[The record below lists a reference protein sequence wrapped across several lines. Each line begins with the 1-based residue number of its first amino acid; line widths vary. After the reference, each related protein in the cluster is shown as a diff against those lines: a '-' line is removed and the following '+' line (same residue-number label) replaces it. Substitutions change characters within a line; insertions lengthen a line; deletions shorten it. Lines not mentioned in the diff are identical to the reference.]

1 MSRSS
6 SCVTDIVQYLYQVTT
21 PQERRLSGQEY
32 LAAYSQSFQ
41 STCESLGLSEAGE
54 VFSVSWL
61 MSEYKRLAPWGLMY
75 GLVCVLPRF
84 VENNNIFSKVDTAL
98 EEDKAGEIVNIVN
111 DSGPNMWWAIQLLL
125 DIIIEFQ

>member
-61 MSEYKRLAPWGLMY
+61 TSEYKRLAPWGLMY

-84 VENNNIFSKVDTAL
+84 VENNDIFSKVDTAL

>member
-41 STCESLGLSEAGE
+41 STCESLGLSEAGD

-84 VENNNIFSKVDTAL
+84 VENNNIFSQVDTAL
-98 EEDKAGEIVNIVN
+98 AEENAGEIVNIVH

>member
-21 PQERRLSGQEY
+21 PQERKLSGQEY

-61 MSEYKRLAPWGLMY
+61 TSEYKRLAPWGLMY

-84 VENNNIFSKVDTAL
+84 VENNDIFSKVDTAL

>member
-41 STCESLGLSEAGE
+41 STCESLGLSEAGD

-61 MSEYKRLAPWGLMY
+61 TSEYKRLAPWGLMY

>member
-21 PQERRLSGQEY
+21 PQERRLYGQDY
-32 LAAYSQSFQ
+32 LAAYSQSFR
-41 STCESLGLSEAGE
+41 STCESLGLSEAGH
-54 VFSVSWL
+54 VFSTSWL
-61 MSEYKRLAPWGLMY
+61 RSEYERLAPWGLMY

-84 VENNNIFSKVDTAL
+84 VENNNIFSQVDTAL
-98 EEDKAGEIVNIVN
+98 AEDNAGEIVNIIN

>member
-32 LAAYSQSFQ
+32 LSAYSQSFQ

-61 MSEYKRLAPWGLMY
+61 TSEYKRLAPWGLMY

-84 VENNNIFSKVDTAL
+84 VENNDIFSKVDTAL

-111 DSGPNMWWAIQLLL
+111 DSGSNMWWAIQLLL